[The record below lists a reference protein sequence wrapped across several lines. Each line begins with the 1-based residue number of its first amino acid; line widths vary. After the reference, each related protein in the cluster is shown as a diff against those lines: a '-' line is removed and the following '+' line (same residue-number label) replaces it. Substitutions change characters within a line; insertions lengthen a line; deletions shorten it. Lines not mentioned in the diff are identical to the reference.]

1 MRLTRDE
8 ILLIAIIF
16 AALLIGAA
24 AKQYRVQHPRAEP
37 VLKGSATPSPVK
49 RPIHIAD
56 D

>member
-24 AKQYRVQHPRAEP
+24 AKQYRIRHRPAMP
-37 VLKGSATPSPVK
+37 VLKGSGTPAPLKKPAPV
-49 RPIHIAD
+49 AD

>member
-1 MRLTRDE
+1 VRLTRDE

-24 AKQYRVQHPRAEP
+24 AKSYRVTHAR
-37 VLKGSATPSPVK
+37 ATPTVK
-49 RPIHIAD
+49 LLAAPFPPKKIVSGD